1 MSGHKRFNE
10 FAQEASPLDGGKMKI
25 DDVLNKEILIIGFR
39 LRNSQYSRENATQC
53 LTLQFESDG
62 QRYIL
67 FTGSI
72 ILTEQ
77 IEKYQNEIPFLT
89 IIKKIDR
96 FYTFS

>member
-10 FAQEASPLDGGKMKI
+10 FAQEASPLDGEKMKI